1 MDLSKAKKVTKTV
14 KGNVDGEPF
23 TVTYK
28 PNVLTTAEWYRLQ
41 ANQNSTN
48 PDDDF
53 NTQYLLIV
61 GDSWDLTYDGKKP
74 VPLNKE
80 GLVDVGMMI
89 MNAILKEI
97 VRDMLPN
104 ETTATTSGSF
114 S

>member
-1 MDLSKAKKVTKTV
+1 MDLSKAKKATRTV
-14 KGNVDGEPF
+14 KGQVDGEPF
-23 TVTYK
+23 TVVYK

-41 ANQNSTN
+41 ANASSKN

-61 GDSWDLTYDGKKP
+61 GESWDLTYDGKKP
-74 VPLNKE
+74 VPLTKE

-89 MNAILKEI
+89 MNEILKAILK
-97 VRDMLPN
+97 DLLPN